1 MNTSIFFHLFV
12 LSSISFTKSYSFS
25 HISVLLLQLGF
36 VVAIQLLHGVWLFVT
51 PWTAAHQAS
60 LSFIISQ
67 NLLKF
72 LSIESVMPFNHL
84 ILCHL
89 LPLLPSIFPR
99 IKVFWPMSQLFILGG
114 QSIGSLALVLPINI
128 QGWSPLGLMVWSH
141 CSPRDSQVFSII
153 RAQKYQ
159 FFGSQ
164 PSLWSNS
171 HICIW
176 LLEKP

>member
-60 LSFIISQ
+60 LSFTISQ

-72 LSIESVMPFNHL
+72 LSIESVMPLNHL

-99 IKVFWPMSQLFILGG
+99 IKVFSNESTLQLGG
-114 QSIGSLALVLPINI
+114 QSIGSLASVLPINI

-153 RAQKYQ
+153 KAQKHQ
-159 FFGSQ
+159 FFGTQ
-164 PSLWSNS
+164 HSLWSNT
-171 HICIW
+171 HIHTWLFVCI
-176 LLEKP
+176 